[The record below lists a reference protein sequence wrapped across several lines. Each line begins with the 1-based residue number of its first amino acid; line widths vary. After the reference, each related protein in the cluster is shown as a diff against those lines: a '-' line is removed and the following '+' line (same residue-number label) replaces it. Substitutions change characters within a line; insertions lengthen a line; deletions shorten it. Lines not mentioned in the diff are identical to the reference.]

1 MKIKALTV
9 LFVILMMAAQPVSA
23 GFFDD
28 FVAWTGNV
36 LSFQEVGGGEGGG
49 EAPAPEP
56 APAPQ
61 PEPIPPAPE
70 PMPPGPEP
78 VPPEPYP
85 VPQEPPQERRCDT
98 FRDPAGCA
106 VTKCT
111 DGFYEQKCPE
121 RPAPQ
126 PGICYVGEQQVPC
139 PQPTQPQPAPQP
151 GQPQPGQQPSQPM
164 PQYDNYLMPGP
175 EREKCESEGGMA
187 TFGPNGRQVCIYP
200 QQDVSYGGK
209 MQKCERFID
218 DKGMM
223 RVQCW
228 EGEEGPQQPVSANC
242 PPIDE
247 LQRKKQGCKEGGGMP
262 IERVDQRG
270 CTFFDCTFEGEGGG
284 GNFLRPGECP
294 SQEERDTI
302 SQKCG
307 DMGMTMTIIKE
318 GSCLIAKCGGEE
330 QRPGMGPEM
339 GCPEDNP
346 AFRKQ
351 KKDECLEK
359 QGGTPFQNFDE
370 RGCPITVCEVRGEG
384 GFEEEYCAEKP
395 PMEAYMG
402 CQEGGGELIVK
413 TDDRGCVKFT
423 KCVMRGD
430 ENTIEYDDVQV
441 GEVPSAAKL
450 LSVAMKLEDL
460 KIEFDKLARKTESI
474 AQYYESV
481 GDETEAARFYKVAG
495 MFDAAKGK
503 VDEIKNKLRERVR
516 DIQPQDLM
524 EIKHDVKYISD
535 VIMEDALYVMLG
547 TGEDFGEYTEYTEE
561 AGGKNCYNDQEC
573 FFSHMR
579 VCEEGT
585 TVSPERG
592 VTLTLKGMEGTNC
605 ILHVLADT
613 PEGEMEMTCPYPDY
627 AFGIDN
633 KEKLLGYCTGPL
645 KDFMMEGGA
654 IIRSA
659 AQPPLRE
666 AQPVPSVE
674 QGVPTESR
682 EEVRYEEGGPYGIEY
697 GRLGCNGKGS
707 YEMAK
712 EQCRYACEID
722 VPGCAPWIVCADD
735 PTSCPPRNYCEIH
748 PEACPKG
755 PGFSMA
761 MCSADDNWAFTEC
774 ERRGGKPLSNPDP
787 QRGCG
792 IYTGCDMSVLEE
804 KPLVESS
811 VIVESSVNWCPEAGE
826 KPTECSETGGKPQGK
841 GNPELGCQM
850 YTGCLMP

>member
-1 MKIKALTV
+1 
-9 LFVILMMAAQPVSA
+9 
-23 GFFDD
+23 
-28 FVAWTGNV
+28 
-36 LSFQEVGGGEGGG
+36 
-49 EAPAPEP
+49 
-56 APAPQ
+56 
-61 PEPIPPAPE
+61 
-70 PMPPGPEP
+70 
-78 VPPEPYP
+78 
-85 VPQEPPQERRCDT
+85 
-98 FRDPAGCA
+98 
-106 VTKCT
+106 
-111 DGFYEQKCPE
+111 
-121 RPAPQ
+121 
-126 PGICYVGEQQVPC
+126 
-139 PQPTQPQPAPQP
+139 
-151 GQPQPGQQPSQPM
+151 
-164 PQYDNYLMPGP
+164 MPGP

-200 QQDVSYGGK
+200 QQDVNYGGK

-228 EGEEGPQQPVSANC
+228 AREEGPQQPVSTNC
-242 PPIDE
+242 PPIEE
-247 LQRKKQGCKEGGGMP
+247 LQRKKQGCKEGGGMA

-270 CTFFDCTFEGEGGG
+270 CTFFDCNFAGEGGG
-284 GNFLRPGECP
+284 GNFLRPVECP
-294 SQEERDTI
+294 PQEERDRI

-307 DMGMTMTIIKE
+307 AMGMPVTIIKE

-330 QRPGMGPEM
+330 QHPGPGPEM
-339 GCPEDNP
+339 GCPEDDP

-359 QGGTPFQNFDE
+359 GGTPFQNFDPH
-370 RGCPITVCEVRGEG
+370 GCPITVCDVGGGEG
-384 GFEEEYCAEKP
+384 MKFEEQYCAEKP

-402 CQEGGGELIVK
+402 CEEGGGELIVK

-423 KCVMRGD
+423 KCVMRGN

-441 GEVPSAAKL
+441 NKIPSAAKL
-450 LSVAMKLEDL
+450 LSVAMKLEEL
-460 KIEFDKLARKTESI
+460 KIEFDKLARKTEGI

-516 DIQPQDLM
+516 DIQPDDLM
-524 EIKHDVKYISD
+524 EIKHDIKYISD

-547 TGEDFGEYTEYTEE
+547 TGEDFGEYTEYTGE
-561 AGGKNCYNDQEC
+561 AEGKNCYTDQDC

-633 KEKLLGYCTGPL
+633 KDKLLGYCEGAL
-645 KDFMMEGGA
+645 KDYMMKGGA
-654 IIRSA
+654 IGGGAGGPS
-659 AQPPLRE
+659 QPMPRPSGPS
-666 AQPVPSVE
+666 QPVPLE
-674 QGVPTESR
+674 ERGVPTESR

-707 YEMAK
+707 NEMAK

-792 IYTGCDMSVLEE
+792 VYTGCDMAQSEVKEA
-804 KPLVESS
+804 VAVSTG
-811 VIVESSVNWCPEAGE
+811 WCPDADE
-826 KPTECSETGGKPQGK
+826 KRFECMNQGGTPLAKI
-841 GNPELGCQM
+841 NPDRGCEE
-850 YTGCLMP
+850 YTGCEIPDGGQSVEDTSATLE

>member
-1 MKIKALTV
+1 
-9 LFVILMMAAQPVSA
+9 
-23 GFFDD
+23 
-28 FVAWTGNV
+28 
-36 LSFQEVGGGEGGG
+36 
-49 EAPAPEP
+49 
-56 APAPQ
+56 
-61 PEPIPPAPE
+61 
-70 PMPPGPEP
+70 
-78 VPPEPYP
+78 
-85 VPQEPPQERRCDT
+85 
-98 FRDPAGCA
+98 
-106 VTKCT
+106 
-111 DGFYEQKCPE
+111 
-121 RPAPQ
+121 
-126 PGICYVGEQQVPC
+126 
-139 PQPTQPQPAPQP
+139 
-151 GQPQPGQQPSQPM
+151 
-164 PQYDNYLMPGP
+164 
-175 EREKCESEGGMA
+175 MA

-200 QQDVSYGGK
+200 QQDVNYGGK

-228 EGEEGPQQPVSANC
+228 SGEEGPQQPVSANC
-242 PPIDE
+242 PPIEE

-284 GNFLRPGECP
+284 GNFFRPGECP

-302 SQKCG
+302 SKKCG
-307 DMGMTMTIIKE
+307 DMGMPVTIIKE

-339 GCPEDNP
+339 RCAEDEP
-346 AFRKQ
+346 AFRKRM
-351 KKDECLEK
+351 KDECLEK
-359 QGGTPFQNFDE
+359 GGTPFQNFDP
-370 RGCPITVCEVRGEG
+370 RGCPITVCDVGGGEG
-384 GFEEEYCAEKP
+384 MKFEEQYCAEKP
-395 PMEAYMG
+395 PMEAYIG

-413 TDDRGCVKFT
+413 TDERGCVKFT

-430 ENTIEYDDVQV
+430 ENNIAYDDVQV
-441 GEVPSAAKL
+441 KEIPSAAKL
-450 LSVAMKLEDL
+450 LSIAMKLEDL

-516 DIQPQDLM
+516 DIRTEDLM
-524 EIKHDVKYISD
+524 EIKHDIKYISE

-579 VCEEGT
+579 MCEEGT

-605 ILHVLADT
+605 VIHVLAET

-654 IIRSA
+654 IGGGGGGPS
-659 AQPPLRE
+659 QPAP
-666 AQPVPSVE
+666 
-674 QGVPTESR
+674 R
-682 EEVRYEEGGPYGIEY
+682 EEPRMREQTIEREVRREEGQYGIEY
-697 GRLGCNGKGS
+697 GRLGCNDKEGSENAKG
-707 YEMAK
+707 
-712 EQCRYACEID
+712 QCRYACEID
-722 VPGCAPWIVCADD
+722 VPGCGPWIVCADD
-735 PTSCPPRNYCEIH
+735 PRSCPPRNYCEIH
-748 PEACPKG
+748 PEACPQVAQQETTEHIVWCN
-755 PGFSMA
+755 P
-761 MCSADDNWAFTEC
+761 DDEWAYKEC
-774 ERRGGKPLSNPDP
+774 NRRGGNPNLDSEP
-787 QRGCG
+787 ERGCRLY
-792 IYTGCDMSVLEE
+792 INCDMSVLET
-804 KPLVESS
+804 KPAVAVSAG
-811 VIVESSVNWCPEAGE
+811 WCPDADD
-826 KPTECSETGGKPQGK
+826 KRFECMNQGGTPLGTI
-841 GNPELGCQM
+841 NPDRGCEE
-850 YTGCLMP
+850 YTNCKIPDGGQSVEDTSATLE